1 VVGEVGP
8 LISYP
13 TPLDLTGEVHERFG
27 NLLNPLPVSRSPME
41 LAESPATDV
50 LLFEVTPEI
59 LHVAERGFER
69 GLCAECF
76 GRLVGRYG
84 HGLSNP
90 ERADLL
96 AVALGRPLPKLVQPC
111 SLCEGAFDRW
121 EVWLNRVTKATEG
134 WEYHR
139 FNCGSRWDPER
150 LAREEA
156 LWGEVGTTW
165 GESARSAFNREL
177 GKRVEKI
184 EGAAGVTSRP
194 DLVLLADLPTGLLE
208 MTVLPLYVRGR
219 YLKEDRTLPQTRW
232 PCRRC
237 QGRGCDF
244 CHGTGKTYASS
255 VEEVVAAPFLAASG
269 GEGSRFHGMGREDI
283 NARMLGTGRPFVL
296 EILRPRRRTLDLPSL
311 EAEVNRSAAG
321 HVEVHELAWSDG
333 AEVVRIKEATPTKSY
348 RVVILGETS
357 DAKVNEALSF
367 VAGRPIAQRTPT
379 RVAHRRAD
387 RVRARRIL
395 TARLVASTSGRF
407 TIELRAESGTY
418 IKEWVEGDGGRT
430 DPNLSQLVGAP
441 LTVEALDVLEIHDRT
456 G

>member
-1 VVGEVGP
+1 VADRA
-8 LISYP
+8 
-13 TPLDLTGEVHERFG
+13 LD
-27 NLLNPLPVSRSPME
+27 
-41 LAESPATDV
+41 
-50 LLFEVTPEI
+50 
-59 LHVAERGFER
+59 R
-69 GLCAECF
+69 GLCPECF
-76 GRLVGRYG
+76 GRLVGRHG

-90 ERADLL
+90 ERAERLT
-96 AVALGRPLPKLVQPC
+96 VALGRPLPLLTSPC
-111 SLCEGAFDRW
+111 HLCGGAFDRW
-121 EVWLNRVTKATEG
+121 NVWLARVKTATDG
-134 WEYHR
+134 WEFHR

-156 LWGEVGTTW
+156 LWTEVGTSW

-177 GKRVEKI
+177 GKRVEKVT
-184 EGAAGVTSRP
+184 GAEGVTTGP
-194 DLVLLADLPTGLLE
+194 DVVLLADLPTGRLE
-208 MTVLPLYVRGR
+208 MTVLPFYVRGR

-244 CHGTGKTYASS
+244 CGGTGKTYSSS

-269 GEGSRFHGMGREDI
+269 GEASRFHGMGREDI

-296 EILRPRRRTLDLPSL
+296 EILRPRHRTLDLAAL
-311 EAEVNRSAAG
+311 EAEVNRGAAG
-321 HVEVHELAWSDG
+321 RVEVRELSWSDG

-348 RVVILGETS
+348 RVVVRGETS
-357 DAKVNEALSF
+357 DAKVNEALSV

-387 RVRARRIL
+387 RVRTRRIL
-395 TARLVASTSGRF
+395 AARLVESTADRF

>member
-1 VVGEVGP
+1 MDTSV
-8 LISYP
+8 
-13 TPLDLTGEVHERFG
+13 LTTAA
-27 NLLNPLPVSRSPME
+27 S
-41 LAESPATDV
+41 AT
-50 LLFEVTPEI
+50 FEVTPDV
-59 LHVAERGFER
+59 LHVADRAFDR

-76 GRLVGRYG
+76 GRLLGRYG
-84 HGLSNP
+84 HGLTNP
-90 ERADLL
+90 ERARLV
-96 AVALGRPLPKLVQPC
+96 AVALGRPLPVLTQPC
-111 SLCEGAFDRW
+111 SLCAGAFDRW
-121 EVWLNRVTKATEG
+121 EVWLGRVTTATEG

-156 LWGEVGTTW
+156 LWTDTGTTW

-184 EGAAGVTSRP
+184 AQTEGVTSQP
-194 DLVLLADLPTGLLE
+194 DLVLLADLPTGRLE
-208 MTVLPLYVRGR
+208 VTVLPIYIRGR

-244 CHGTGKTYASS
+244 CAGTGKTYPSS
-255 VEEVVAAPFLAASG
+255 VEELVAAPFLAAG
-269 GEGSRFHGMGREDI
+269 GGDGSRFHGMGREDI

-296 EILRPRRRTLDLPSL
+296 EILRPRRRRLDLPTL
-311 EAEVNRSAAG
+311 QAEVNRTAAG
-321 HVEVHELAWSDG
+321 RVEVRELAWSDG

-348 RVVILGETS
+348 RVIVRGATS
-357 DAKVNEALSF
+357 DAKVNEALSV

-395 TARLVASTSGRF
+395 AARLVESTADRF

>member
-1 VVGEVGP
+1 MLEMASFR
-8 LISYP
+8 L
-13 TPLDLTGEVHERFG
+13 HG
-27 NLLNPLPVSRSPME
+27 NLLRAVPVRRPLMEIRASPNPDSF
-41 LAESPATDV
+41 T
-50 LLFEVTPEI
+50 FEVTPDV
-59 LHVAERGFER
+59 LLVAERAFDR
-69 GLCAECF
+69 GLCGECF

-90 ERADLL
+90 ERSKLL

-111 SLCEGAFDRW
+111 ALCGGAFDRW
-121 EVWLNRVTKATEG
+121 EVWRSRVVTATEG

-139 FNCGSRWDPER
+139 FNCGSRWDPEL

-156 LWGEVGTTW
+156 LWGEFGTTW

-177 GKRVEKI
+177 GKRVETI
-184 EGAAGVTSRP
+184 ASTEGVTSHP
-194 DLVLLADLPTGLLE
+194 DLVLLADLPTGRLE
-208 MTVLPLYVRGR
+208 VTVLPLYVRGR

-244 CHGTGKTYASS
+244 CGGTGKTYESS

-311 EAEVNRSAAG
+311 EAEVNRTAAG
-321 HVEVHELAWSDG
+321 RVAVRELAWSDG

-348 RVVILGETS
+348 RVVVRGLTS
-357 DAKVNEALSF
+357 YAKVNEALSV

-395 TARLVASTSGRF
+395 DVRLVESTDDRF